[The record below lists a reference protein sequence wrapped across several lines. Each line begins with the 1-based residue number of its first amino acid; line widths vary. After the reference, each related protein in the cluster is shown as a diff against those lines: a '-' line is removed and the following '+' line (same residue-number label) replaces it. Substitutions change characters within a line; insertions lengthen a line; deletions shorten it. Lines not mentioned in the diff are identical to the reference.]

1 MDSVVA
7 TIRELTSVQ
16 SPRLVPELRVRV
28 AEELVPTW
36 QRLEADA
43 GRTLP
48 PPYWAFVWPGSHA
61 LARLLLDCPALVAD
75 KRVLDVGAGGG
86 LASIAAMRAGAASA
100 VAADIDDFAPVAQR
114 LNAELNDVLVTPRLA
129 DPIDRPVADVEV
141 VVVGDLWYERALA
154 ARLTRWLRG
163 LVDRGV
169 DVLVADPGRTYSP
182 RSGLLRLAGYRV
194 PTTRELEREDEVLTH
209 VARLAGMGDT
219 D

>member
-7 TIRELTSVQ
+7 TIRELTCVQ
-16 SPRLVPELRVRV
+16 APRLVPELRVRV

-36 QRLEADA
+36 QRLEAEA
-43 GRTLP
+43 GRALP

-61 LARLLLDCPALVAD
+61 LARLLLDRPALVAD

-86 LASIAAMRAGAASA
+86 LGSIAAMRAGAASA
-100 VAADIDDFAPVAQR
+100 VAADVDAFAPVVQT
-114 LNAELNDVLVTPRLA
+114 LNAELNRVLVTPSLV
-129 DPIDRPVADVEV
+129 DPIGQPVADVEV
-141 VVVGDLWYERALA
+141 VLVGDLWYERDLS
-154 ARLTRWLRG
+154 ARLTSWLRG
-163 LVDRGV
+163 LVDAGV

-182 RSGLLRLAGYRV
+182 RSGLLRLASYRV

-209 VARLAGMGDT
+209 VARLAGVGDT